1 MNTLK
6 VEIKKV
12 VAMAAARFYW
22 ESGRVYSGHSIALP
36 SINEPPDVAGRVDDP
51 AALVNGLCT

>member
-12 VAMAAARFYW
+12 VAMAAALELRRR
-22 ESGRVYSGHSIALP
+22 SDGAKQGSC
-36 SINEPPDVAGRVDDP
+36 VASVP
-51 AALVNGLCT
+51 ARYETVTETQRD